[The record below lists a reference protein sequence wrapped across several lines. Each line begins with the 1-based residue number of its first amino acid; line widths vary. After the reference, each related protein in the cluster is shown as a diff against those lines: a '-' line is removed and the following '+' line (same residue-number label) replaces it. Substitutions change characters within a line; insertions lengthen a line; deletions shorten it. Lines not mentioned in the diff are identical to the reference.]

1 MRCVCVCGGGGGG
14 GLRQFNPKQYCYND
28 LTSTYITDLYFLG
41 FVFKKLKTPA
51 RDFRVCIEWRENCFL
66 AAVGRELVIEVQ
78 LNSFYS

>member
-1 MRCVCVCGGGGGG
+1 MRCVCVGGGGG

-78 LNSFYS
+78 LNSFL